1 MKEGLIIF
9 LSCEYNFLNL
19 MSKRGV
25 LVILSGPSGVGK
37 GTVRKILMELPGV
50 NLFYSISL
58 TTRPKRPGEEE
69 GKDYYFVDKETFQ
82 KNIDDG
88 NLLEYAEFVGNYY
101 GTPKDKVEEMLNEGK
116 NVLLEIEVNGT
127 KKVLAKMPDA
137 VSIYLMPPNFGA
149 LESRIR
155 GRSTEEEAIIQ
166 KRLAKAR
173 MEMELAGDYEY
184 NVVNDDVNRAANE
197 IARIIRERSA

>member
-1 MKEGLIIF
+1 MKDVLILF
-9 LSCEYNFLNL
+9 PLLKYNCINL
-19 MSKRGV
+19 MKKRGI

-37 GTVRKILMELPGV
+37 GTVRKVLMELPDV

-58 TTRPKRPGEEE
+58 TTRSMRPGEVD
-69 GKDYYFVDKETFQ
+69 GRDYYFVDEATFQ
-82 KNIDDG
+82 KNIENG
-88 NLLEYAEFVGNYY
+88 NLLEYAEFVGNHY
-101 GTPKDKVEEMLNEGK
+101 GTPKDKVEEMLDEGK

-127 KKVLAKMPDA
+127 MEVLQKVPEA
-137 VSIYLMPPNFGA
+137 VSIYLMPPNFDA

-173 MEMELAGDYEY
+173 KEMELAGNYEY
-184 NVVNDDVNRAANE
+184 TVVNDDVERAAKE
-197 IARIIRERSA
+197 IAQIIRERSA